1 MLLVRIRGLRL
12 TPPILKL
19 VQLAVLNGLPRSWTF
34 LRLDGWRLLAVQ
46 NPLSGVDHARPD
58 ATRANG
64 PGIALQRYT
73 SPRSAHHTPD
83 TGVNSALPLV

>member
-1 MLLVRIRGLRL
+1 MTLPR
-12 TPPILKL
+12 LKL
-19 VQLAVLNGLPRSWTF
+19 LQLAVLNGLPRSWTYQN
-34 LRLDGWRLLAVQ
+34 LDGWRLLAAQ
-46 NPLSGVDHARPD
+46 NHLKGVDLGQPG

-73 SPRSAHHTPD
+73 GPRSAHHTLD